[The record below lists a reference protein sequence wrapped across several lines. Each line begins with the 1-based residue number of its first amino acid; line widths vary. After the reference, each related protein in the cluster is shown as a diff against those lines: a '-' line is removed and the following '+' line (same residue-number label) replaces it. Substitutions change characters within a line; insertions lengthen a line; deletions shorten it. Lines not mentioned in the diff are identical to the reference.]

1 MKSLRRDFLPPD
13 LEKWIVEYGMD
24 GTVAVQAR
32 QCEEETEFLLN
43 LAEQYPNVIKGVVGW
58 VDLRAANVDER
69 VSNHKFYS
77 RYSQLILQR
86 IRNQLVFVILYMFLV
101 SIVISQVQDEPD
113 DEFLLGEDFV
123 NGIRCLKKYNL
134 TYDILIYPKHLK
146 VAKRFVEMF
155 PDQPFV
161 IDHIAKPFIKDHV
174 IGDWEEGIRVNY
186 LY

>member
-13 LEKWIVEYGMD
+13 LEKCSVEYGMG

-77 RYSQLILQR
+77 RYS
-86 IRNQLVFVILYMFLV
+86 
-101 SIVISQVQDEPD
+101 
-113 DEFLLGEDFV
+113 
-123 NGIRCLKKYNL
+123 
-134 TYDILIYPKHLK
+134 
-146 VAKRFVEMF
+146 
-155 PDQPFV
+155 
-161 IDHIAKPFIKDHV
+161 
-174 IGDWEEGIRVNY
+174 
-186 LY
+186 

>member
-32 QCEEETEFLLN
+32 QCEEETEFFLN

-77 RYSQLILQR
+77 RYS
-86 IRNQLVFVILYMFLV
+86 
-101 SIVISQVQDEPD
+101 
-113 DEFLLGEDFV
+113 
-123 NGIRCLKKYNL
+123 
-134 TYDILIYPKHLK
+134 
-146 VAKRFVEMF
+146 
-155 PDQPFV
+155 
-161 IDHIAKPFIKDHV
+161 
-174 IGDWEEGIRVNY
+174 
-186 LY
+186 